1 MKRRPASSSK
11 PGNIGAGLTNQRH
24 IEVEGRCPGITP
36 VSLDL
41 LGKPKAR
48 SSAEVGLSEKY
59 LVRREQISKHL
70 GQNRMEGARRK
81 L

>member
-1 MKRRPASSSK
+1 M
-11 PGNIGAGLTNQRH
+11 INQRCA
-24 IEVEGRCPGITP
+24 IVEGRCPGITP
-36 VSLDL
+36 ESLNL

-59 LVRREQISKHL
+59 MVRREQVSKHL

>member
-1 MKRRPASSSK
+1 M
-11 PGNIGAGLTNQRH
+11 
-24 IEVEGRCPGITP
+24 
-36 VSLDL
+36 SLDL

-59 LVRREQISKHL
+59 MVRREQVFKHL
-70 GQNRMEGARRK
+70 GWNRMEGTRRK